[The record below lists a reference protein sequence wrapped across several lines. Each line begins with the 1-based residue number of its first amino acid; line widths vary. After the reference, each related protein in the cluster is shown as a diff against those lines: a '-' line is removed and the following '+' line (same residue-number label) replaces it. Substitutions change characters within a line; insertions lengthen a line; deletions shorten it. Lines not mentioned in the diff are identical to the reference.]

1 MNLPTYPTRDA
12 ETDILTSATALRDAG
27 WSVIPLRW
35 RDKRPDG
42 AALKW
47 VSSLD
52 EDGWPTWN
60 TYKNRAATDAE
71 LRTWFTLGGRHNL
84 GVVTGYNGLTVLD
97 FDTMDAYDA
106 WLQLAADLGPTADMI
121 AGGTYRVRTARGM
134 HVYVRTEAPVT
145 SYSVG
150 KIDVKAMWGY
160 VLTEPS
166 VHPCG
171 HVYQGDGQQIVT
183 VESLSDVFPL
193 QPTSTPCSEASPT
206 RVLWDDPWDSVDH
219 ATGPISAGSIEAIK
233 LRFTPADIL
242 GLGASRGRVMI
253 KCPLHQDTNP
263 SFVIYPDGKW
273 RCYGCGA
280 HGDALDLYA
289 ALHNV
294 PLADAV
300 AALGGQL

>member
-1 MNLPTYPTRDA
+1 MADTLFCAMT
-12 ETDILTSATALRDAG
+12 LRDAG

-47 VSSLD
+47 VASLD
-52 EDGWPTWN
+52 DEGFPTWN
-60 TYKNRAATDAE
+60 TYKARAATDAE

-106 WLQLAADLGPTADMI
+106 WIMLAGDLGPTAKTC
-121 AGGTYRVRTARGM
+121 AESTYRVRTARGV

-150 KIDVKAMWGY
+150 KIDVKAQWGY

-171 HVYQGDGQQIVT
+171 HVYQGDGQQIAT
-183 VESLSDVFPL
+183 VGALSEVFPL
-193 QPTSTPCSEASPT
+193 QPTATASSEASST
-206 RVLWDDPWDSVDH
+206 RVMWDDPWDSVDH
-219 ATGPISAGSIEAIK
+219 ATGPIAAGAIARIK
-233 LRFTPADIL
+233 AHFTIPSLL
-242 GLGASRGRVMI
+242 GVTIAGRDWVRV
-253 KCPLHQDTNP
+253 KCPLHDDRNP
-263 SFVIYPDGKW
+263 SLIIYADDH
-273 RCYGCGA
+273 CTCLAGCGKQMDVI
-280 HGDALDLYA
+280 GLYA
-289 ALHNV
+289 AMNGLSNR
-294 PLADAV
+294 DAIARLSEQ
-300 AALGGQL
+300 AA

>member
-1 MNLPTYPTRDA
+1 MPDMLS
-12 ETDILTSATALRDAG
+12 SAMALRDAG

-47 VSSLD
+47 VASLD
-52 EDGWPTWN
+52 DEGFPTWN
-60 TYKNRAATDAE
+60 TYKGRTATDAE
-71 LRTWFTLGGRHNL
+71 LRTWFALSGRHNL
-84 GVVTGYNGLTVLD
+84 GVVTGYNGLTVID

-106 WLQLAADLGPTADMI
+106 WLIVASDLGPTSKMCAES
-121 AGGTYRVRTARGM
+121 TYRVRTARGM
-134 HVYVRTEAPVT
+134 HVYIHTEAPVT

-150 KIDVKAMWGY
+150 KIDVKAQWGY

-171 HVYQGDGQQIVT
+171 HLYQGDGQQIVT
-183 VESLSDVFPL
+183 VGALSEVFPL
-193 QPTSTPCSEASPT
+193 QPTAVPNSEVSSV

-219 ATGPISAGSIEAIK
+219 ATGPIGAGAIETIK

-242 GLGASRGRVMI
+242 GLGATRGRVMI
-253 KCPLHQDTNP
+253 KCPLHADTNP
-263 SFVIYPDGKW
+263 SFTIYPDGHW
-273 RCYGCGA
+273 RCWGCGRY
-280 HGDALDLYA
+280 GDVIDLVA
-289 ALHNV
+289 AIHNI

-300 AALGGQL
+300 AELERQL

>member
-1 MNLPTYPTRDA
+1 MPDTLS
-12 ETDILTSATALRDAG
+12 SAMTLRDAG

-42 AALKW
+42 QALKW
-47 VSSLD
+47 VDSLD
-52 EDGWPTWN
+52 DEGWPTWN
-60 TYKNRAATDAE
+60 TYKSRTATDAE

-84 GVVTGYNGLTVLD
+84 GVVTGFNGLTVLD

-106 WLQLAADLGPTADMI
+106 WLQLAGDLGPAAKMC
-121 AGGTYRVRTARGM
+121 AESTYRVRTARGM
-134 HVYVRTEAPVT
+134 HVYIRTEAPVT
-145 SYSVG
+145 SFSVG

-171 HVYQGDGQQIVT
+171 HVYQGDGQQIVS
-183 VESLSDVFPL
+183 VGALSEVFPL
-193 QPTSTPCSEASPT
+193 EPTSTASSEVSPT
-206 RVLWDDPWDSVDH
+206 RVMWDDPWDSAEH
-219 ATGPISAGSIEAIK
+219 ATGPIGASAIEAIK

-242 GLGASRGRVMI
+242 GLGTARGRVERI
-253 KCPLHQDTNP
+253 KCPLHNGTNP
-263 SFVIYPDGKW
+263 SEFTIYADGHWKCW
-273 RCYGCGA
+273 SCGRY
-280 HGDALDLYA
+280 GDALDLYA

-300 AALGGQL
+300 AALEGQL